1 MYEREMITKDTIR
14 NTLLKNRSLLQQYK
28 VLKLGLFGSYVR
40 GEASESSDIDLLI
53 ETEKGV
59 DLISIVDLELRLTDI
74 LGKNV
79 GLVSIRGLNKYLKP
93 FIMKEVEFV
102 EGI

>member
-1 MYEREMITKDTIR
+1 MSKYRIKQLLIENR
-14 NTLLKNRSLLQQYK
+14 NLLRQYK

-53 ETEKGV
+53 ETERGM
-59 DLISIVDLELRLTDI
+59 DLIRIIDLEMRLTDI
-74 LGKNV
+74 LGRKV
-79 GLVSIRGLNKYLKP
+79 DLVSAKGLNKHIGP
-93 FIMKEVEFV
+93 AIMEEAEFV

>member
-1 MYEREMITKDTIR
+1 MITKDTIR
-14 NTLLKNRSLLQQYK
+14 KTLLENRKLLQRYK

-40 GEASESSDIDLLI
+40 GYASENSDIDLLI
-53 ETEKGV
+53 ETERGV
-59 DLISIVDLELRLTDI
+59 DLMSVVDLELKLSDM
-74 LGKNV
+74 LGKKV
-79 GLVSIRGLNKYLKP
+79 DLVSIRGLNKYMKP